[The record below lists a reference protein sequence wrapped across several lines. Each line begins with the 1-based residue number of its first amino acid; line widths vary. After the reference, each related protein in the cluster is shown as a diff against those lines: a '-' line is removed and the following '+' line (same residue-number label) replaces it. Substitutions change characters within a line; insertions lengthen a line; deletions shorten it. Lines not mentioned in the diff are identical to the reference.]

1 MYHLSLIIS
10 EIYNKFLPLA
20 EQNGIQLDLDVVD
33 STVIAKELSGIQE
46 DVEKALSETISRSD
60 KGKISIKVNRQEI
73 IISDTGTTLSHALCS
88 LLSSKYVDVKSRV
101 GFGTTI
107 RINLERLK
115 NPENRDEVTTN
126 DTN

>member
-20 EQNGIQLDLDVVD
+20 EKNGIQLDLDVVD
-33 STVIAKELSGIQE
+33 SSVIAKELSGIQE
-46 DVEKALSETISRSD
+46 DVEKALSETINRSD

-73 IISDTGTTLSHALCS
+73 IISDTGTTLSHSLCS

-115 NPENRDEVTTN
+115 NPENHNKVTTDN
-126 DTN
+126 IN

>member
-1 MYHLSLIIS
+1 MYHLSFIIS

-33 STVIAKELSGIQE
+33 SSVIAKELSGIQE
-46 DVEKALSETISRSD
+46 DVEKTLSETISRSD

-73 IISDTGTTLSHALCS
+73 IISDTGTTLSHSLCS

-115 NPENRDEVTTN
+115 NPESRDEVTTN